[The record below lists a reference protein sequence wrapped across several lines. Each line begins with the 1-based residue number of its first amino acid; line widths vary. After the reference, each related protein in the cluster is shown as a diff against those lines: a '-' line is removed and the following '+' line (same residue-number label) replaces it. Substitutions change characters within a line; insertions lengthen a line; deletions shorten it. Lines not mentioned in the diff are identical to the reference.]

1 LFGRVQQNLPSRFLA
16 EIPETLLR
24 REGATGPL
32 PADEPT
38 VDYSY
43 SQLAEMPRVVR
54 RQRSVVGMN
63 NDSGFIVGQRVVH
76 AEFGP
81 GVVRAVEGNG
91 ERTKLTVRFERS
103 GIKKLIARFAALE
116 RFDQR

>member
-1 LFGRVQQNLPSRFLA
+1 MQQNLPSRFLA
-16 EIPETLLR
+16 EIPLPLLR
-24 REGATGPL
+24 HEGEVR
-32 PADEPT
+32 PAPSDEPT

-43 SQLAEMPRVVR
+43 SQLSQPPRAPRRYAPVVA
-54 RQRSVVGMN
+54 VI
-63 NDSGFIVGQRVVH
+63 NDSGFAVGQRVMH

-103 GIKKLIARFAALE
+103 GIKKLIARYAAWE
-116 RFDQR
+116 RLDQR